1 MPFVFNNLNQKLE
14 NAQIEEAELQSKRI
28 AALGK
33 QLEEDPAPVEKLSS
47 FVDKYNWL
55 PKDILAGLGIAS
67 LTNPAINLDDQEPF
81 VGDLVRAWTKHS
93 KENASRL
100 GALTKGSIRGLFVGF
115 DAAAERILKRPIQ
128 AAGGVYTGE
137 NINPTVA
144 LFDII
149 PGLGFTLAKG
159 LGMTDMSY
167 SEFFTKREQ
176 KLQELGPTVGE
187 LAVKKLA
194 AGEKVNLGTGFFGNS
209 TMAEDTTVYEEISKQ
224 TQDPEILE
232 SARKLIQEQL
242 GDPITIEERK
252 RVNAN
257 SYKFDDGNIRPISP
271 GLLFAH
277 NFVSPSE
284 KGYNMIS
291 GLVDGIFTLG
301 LDPANLAGGY
311 FAKAGRL
318 KKSLNPNVV
327 KNRFITGR
335 LARKMVHVPNSKEY
349 LSSPAVREIA
359 AIGAKAKDIRVQR
372 QLLRDQ
378 VKDPKTLRRL
388 IDAETPDEW
397 IQAIDDY
404 GLKNIDKRFEKSS
417 KFHVDYKDGEK
428 ILKMSPEHF
437 KQRRVVDLYKER
449 FNLFTDT
456 LPTGGLKDYSMRFS
470 KSVLSSPVGRA
481 IKDLPQTTLN
491 ASDLPEVGMLLDDWL
506 DFMNAPMAMRN
517 SLNKKMVDWIDQYNF
532 RAQMAADYRAGILTD
547 VDIDMIKE
555 ASPSL
560 RNINLK
566 RDPSLVSVRSQIQDM
581 ITGDNQMS
589 GILYKDKDGNAVR
602 HTIFGWFDDWAES
615 QGLPPIAL
623 KTTRDLIANTN
634 EGKRAYLVDR
644 LGKPEFFPGTA
655 TGKGTDAIIKNV
667 QEETLKA
674 LPTASKL
681 TEYLSYAITMP
692 DPRELSRYLGNVRNS
707 FAFMATLGAKTEFP
721 RALIMAEKRPGQ
733 LTEEVAT
740 GFLRKLGRETRN
752 MLKYKITDE
761 GIEQATLLKVL
772 NKYMT
777 KAWKPLA
784 LLRFAWTLRVVGE
797 EQMRMWASDLD
808 NVFTSPIS
816 YFSYWFGDNA
826 PMKTL
831 GGNMQNA
838 MKYKAAMSKGHG
850 GFMGVNHFGR
860 DRVFETVDKSSK
872 KYGSYLAN
880 NHLLYINDALA
891 QDLFPAA
898 IDITGKKLDLGDAK
912 VIFQRES
919 LPFNK
924 KQINAIIGDNQ
935 EVVLDKTVGDF
946 LADLRDGLVVS
957 DVEKYANL
965 DKTVEKILR
974 RELEYLT
981 QGFQK
986 NMNLTFRP
994 AAIIAKLMKVK
1005 ANAKMFDGFSKN
1017 LVLDEVRRVLDD
1029 YAVTNSPTVK
1039 EIPLKSIPANYEFV
1053 LDKLADEGTT
1063 KLLGTGAVGDIVGI
1077 PNKKGQVSY
1086 YRVDRVDVLKQ
1097 KVSPDEE
1104 FALTLQ
1110 RAQEVLEGD
1119 GYTKSEVNKL
1129 LGGIRAGKQK
1139 LNKSDIEAIKQDVDS
1154 LIGYAA
1160 VNDPI
1165 TRIKRGDKNVLKIT
1179 DNVFK
1184 TKEGIIDLN
1193 TFEYIIVKD
1202 GLVDMKKFADAVGDD
1217 VAAKRI
1223 EQLNHLGASNAES
1236 YLREIL
1242 YYGFGKNI
1250 AGKQVRQ
1257 PKRFF
1262 TVRATKVNGIARTKI
1277 KPTKLGQKV
1286 IDLGLV
1292 SKAEDLELFAKNG
1305 SGITAQALK
1314 VYGARLEDLVKK
1326 NIKLLDPAELGEEI
1340 LEDLIRGN
1348 KIINGQIDSLLRQNT
1363 ILTLTPTEKKSFN
1376 FATDLV
1382 EQKVAQVISGGQTG
1396 ADIAGLKIAAE
1407 KGIPTGGRLP
1417 RRYMTEDGPNYSLQ
1431 SRYGLVPDTN
1441 PLDSQTLAN
1450 KGIIPKGPYSKAK
1463 WNRKKKQWTD
1473 EVDGEEFVLDLKKDA
1488 GKIAGFE
1495 YRSRAIKNVDQAHV
1509 TIILTKAGVE
1519 ATGTKSTFEYAVNRR
1534 WGKGKDK
1541 TGYIYQ
1547 DDDILFPD
1555 KAKHKV
1561 FSKNVSDA
1569 RTDYSKNKDVIVI
1582 NIDKFIADGGVVD
1595 ADTMQRIDLLL
1606 SKYDSPIVNIAGPAE
1621 TRITPVLKEKVP
1633 EVGKR
1638 KYVQDELTLAVDNTK
1653 AVEDAKSKLPAL
1665 KKDLSK
1671 LEKDY
1676 KQVEIDLQNRIRAI
1690 QGKDSKLKFNHLKIN
1705 VPFGK
1710 QKEIL
1715 AKGDGDVAQVKAK
1728 TIPSGKLEDTKLY
1741 LPDEIMSEIKKTWV
1755 KKDSAGNVIS
1765 KLDKGELKI
1774 VEEALQNSLII
1785 FRQKAR
1791 KYSEIERLQ
1800 KVVDADGAFLPSGQ
1814 SARLQYTDSELL
1826 RPFENKVAAA
1836 LEQIL
1841 EGSRKSRHA
1850 DSFEGLVSKYTGENR
1865 EYFKEL
1871 ASDSF
1876 DQARKVKQAIY
1887 DSDLLIESAMKG
1899 YLADIHLLA
1908 GGDYDIIL
1916 KNTND
1921 VNFSYQIEEG
1931 KTLLK
1936 SRKDP
1941 NLSVEVKGTNANPDA
1956 PVTVNIDGEKK
1967 VYRTLKELQEARIGL
1982 YHDFV
1987 PEKSIPKNPMGNKSY
2002 NSLEEM
2008 YEDGYYFDYNIT
2020 QTGDQEMLRVMA
2032 GVDPFRINYKGGMV
2046 EKYVSPNMTHTDRRA
2061 YIKWLETKKHL
2072 GPTRVKG
2079 ARTTPTTK
2087 EGLGT
2092 ALDQATEY
2100 MFDLFMSGPTNMF
2113 SRSPAFMQF
2122 YMDKIRQLAPFADE
2136 ATKKRIV
2143 ADFELAW
2150 GITKNEG
2157 VDVGLVR
2164 QLNDKRKDLW
2174 FDRNFRQEFLKDMA
2188 APKIDEV
2195 FDIKDIPKDKQYTM
2209 NFNMPPADNI
2219 YNEATTT
2226 MDLVRSGR
2234 RRSTTRKWKTL
2245 PAKGD
2250 IISFSDKNNNRIL
2263 VKVTAVK
2270 SWKDVKGSVQELTKW
2285 SKDEGWTVT
2294 YGLKKAFFNKYDP
2307 KDVHKVE
2314 FDLYTDKVYT
2324 TFDEIDT
2331 VAKAYALEETKRLLY
2346 DLDKRGQITDALRLV
2361 FPFGEAYKEI
2371 LTTQFRLL
2379 KNNPQ
2384 KLRKATIAIQGA
2396 RRDSIFGSDP
2406 SHNEGFFAKDPMTG
2420 EEMYNFTDPGGLL
2433 TGMVVGDSVDNTGV
2447 RLNLKGYVRNLN
2459 MLTTTILPGV
2469 GPVVQIPAAAISG
2482 ATEFSKLGDLLFPY
2496 GRPEVRSGLA
2506 GILDI
2511 PKAFAQASIPSYMR
2525 KLFTAFGRNP
2535 AGRRDVD
2542 GFDPG
2547 SDPAGA
2553 LASTV
2558 KDILKV
2564 RAYAGTADFSTIE
2577 AQNAEIKSATNAAR
2591 VLTGVRAAVQFI
2603 WFTGAEP
2610 RYEALVSPGG
2620 QAFLDPSGTE
2630 EIDPDGRMVSF
2641 NSLVQGYYRLY
2652 SMAEESIRNNA
2663 ELAGQDPQMIA
2674 TQAYMTLFGDNPIPL
2689 LIRKTREIEPYP
2701 MGETGLKWA
2710 RENKQAFA
2718 EAPNTAAFARPYEP
2732 YDEFSIRAW
2741 RESISKGK
2749 RVGLT
2754 PEQWI
2759 HLNNQAIGRIAETH
2773 ISSELDNNPNFALW
2787 TPMQKNHY
2795 MASVNFMLQ
2804 DLFPGFGSQLTAA
2817 GPTDLDTKLRE
2828 LRRWKNIPGLGDS
2841 QAGKALESYLR
2852 YRDSLME
2859 FHKLQ
2864 TGNQLISIEGS
2875 QALAVRNAMRLFANQ
2890 LIIQYPEF
2898 RYLYS
2903 SILSRELEEDERSVP
2918 DGFRILGY

>member
-14 NAQIEEAELQSKRI
+14 NAQIEEAEQQSKRI
-28 AALGK
+28 ASLGK
-33 QLEEDPAPVEKLSS
+33 QLQDNPEPVEKLSS
-47 FVDKYNWL
+47 FIDKYGWL
-55 PKDILAGLGIAS
+55 PKDLLAGLGIAS
-67 LTNPAINLDDQEPF
+67 LTNPAINLSDEEPF
-81 VGDLVRAWTKHS
+81 VADLINAWTKNS
-93 KENASRL
+93 KENASRF
-100 GALTKGSIRGLFVGF
+100 GAITKGSIRGLFVGF

-128 AAGGVYTGE
+128 AAGGVYVGE

-159 LGMTDMSY
+159 LGMTNMSY

-187 LAVKKLA
+187 AAVKKLA

-209 TMAEDTTVYEEISKQ
+209 TLAEDTEVYDLISQQ

-232 SARKLIQEQL
+232 NARQLIQDQL
-242 GDPITIEERK
+242 GDPITVKERS
-252 RVNAN
+252 RVNSN
-257 SYKFDDGNIRPISP
+257 TYKFDDGNIRPISP

-284 KGYNMIS
+284 KGYNMVS

-335 LARKMVHVPNSKEY
+335 LARKMVHVPNSREY

-359 AIGAKAKDIRVQR
+359 AIGAKTKDIKIQR

-428 ILKMSPEHF
+428 LLRMSPEHF

-456 LPTGGLKDYSMRFS
+456 LPTGGLKSYSMRFS
-470 KSVLSSPVGRA
+470 KNVLSSPIGRA
-481 IKDLPQTTLN
+481 MKDLPQTTLN
-491 ASDLPEVGMLLDDWL
+491 ALDLPEVGMVLDDWL
-506 DFMNAPMAMRN
+506 DFMGAPMAMRDA
-517 SLNKKMVDWIDQYNF
+517 LNKKMVAWIDQYNF
-532 RAQMAADYRAGILTD
+532 RASIAADYRAGLITD
-547 VDIDMIKE
+547 VDIDAIKA
-555 ASPSL
+555 ASPAL
-560 RNINLK
+560 KNINLK
-566 RDPSLVSVRSQIQDM
+566 RDPSLVSIRSQIQDM
-581 ITGDNQMS
+581 ITGNNQMS
-589 GILYKDKDGNAVR
+589 GITYKENGQVMR
-602 HTIFGWFDDWAES
+602 HTIFGWFDDWADA

-623 KTTRDLIANTN
+623 QTTRDLIANTN

-655 TGKGTDAIIKNV
+655 TGQGTDAIVKGL
-667 QEETLKA
+667 QKETLEA

-692 DPRELSRYLGNVRNS
+692 DPRELARYIGNVRNS
-707 FAFMATLGAKTEFP
+707 FAYMATLGAKTEFP
-721 RALIMAEKRPGQ
+721 RGLIFADKRPGQ

-740 GFLRKLGRETRN
+740 GLLRKLGEATRN
-752 MLKYKITDE
+752 SLKYKITDK
-761 GIEQATLLKVL
+761 GIEQATMLRVL

-838 MKYKAAMSKGHG
+838 IKYKAAMSKGHG

-860 DRVFETVDKSSK
+860 DRVFETVDKSSP

-880 NHLLYINDALA
+880 NHLLYVNDALA

-898 IDITGKKLDLGDAK
+898 IDLTGKKLDLGDAR
-912 VIFQRES
+912 VIFNRTS
-919 LPFNK
+919 KPFGK
-924 KQINAIIGDNQ
+924 KEINTIIGDNQ
-935 EVVLDKTVGDF
+935 EVVLDKSVGDF
-946 LADLRDGLVVS
+946 LADLRDGIVVH
-957 DVEKYANL
+957 DVDRYTNL
-965 DKTVEKILR
+965 DKTVERILR
-974 RELEYLT
+974 RELEFFT
-981 QGFQK
+981 QNYQMRMGE
-986 NMNLTFRP
+986 TFKP
-994 AAIIAKLMKVK
+994 AKIISKLIKVK
-1005 ANAKMFDGFSKN
+1005 AGAKMFDGFSKN

-1029 YAVTNSPTVK
+1029 YAITNSPVVK
-1039 EIPLKSIPANYEFV
+1039 NIPLKSVPENVEFV
-1053 LDKLADEGTT
+1053 LDKLIEEGAT
-1063 KLLGTGAVGDIVGI
+1063 KLVGTGAIGDIIGI

-1086 YRVDRVDVLKQ
+1086 FRVDRVDAIKQ
-1097 KVSPDEE
+1097 QVAPDEE

-1110 RAQEVLEGD
+1110 RAQEVLEAD
-1119 GYTKSEVNKL
+1119 GYTTSEVNKL
-1129 LGGIRAGKQK
+1129 LGSIRTGKEK
-1139 LNKSDIEAIKQDVDS
+1139 LRKADIDAIKEDVDS
-1154 LIGYAA
+1154 LVGYAA
-1160 VNDPI
+1160 VNNPI
-1165 TRIKRGDKNVLKIT
+1165 TRLKVGDKNRLTIL
-1179 DNVFK
+1179 DNVFN
-1184 TKEGIIDLN
+1184 TKEGVVDLD
-1193 TFEYIIVKD
+1193 TFEYITVKD
-1202 GLVDMKKFADAVGDD
+1202 GLVDMKKFVEAVGTD
-1217 VAAKRI
+1217 VGAKRI
-1223 EQLNHLGASNAES
+1223 EQLNHLGASNAEK

-1242 YYGFGKNI
+1242 YNGFGKNL
-1250 AGKQVRQ
+1250 AGKKIRK
-1257 PKRFF
+1257 PGKFF
-1262 TVRATKVNGIARTKI
+1262 RAYSTQVNGVKRTKI
-1277 KPTKLGQKV
+1277 VPTRLGQKV

-1292 SKAEDLELFAKNG
+1292 SKAEDLELFARNG
-1305 SGITAQALK
+1305 SGLTAQALK
-1314 VYGARLEDLVKK
+1314 IYGARLEDLTKK
-1326 NIKLLDPAELGEEI
+1326 NIKLLDPAELGEGI
-1340 LEDLIRGN
+1340 LEDLIKGN
-1348 KIINGQIDSLLRQNT
+1348 KILNGEIDSLLRQST
-1363 ILTLTPTEKKSFN
+1363 VLTLTPTEKKSFS
-1376 FATDLV
+1376 FANDLV

-1396 ADIAGLKIAAE
+1396 ADIAGLKVA
-1407 KGIPTGGRLP
+1407 KQLGIPTGGRLT
-1417 RRYMTEDGPNYSLQ
+1417 RRYMTEDGPNYSLTG
-1431 SRYGLVPDTN
+1431 RYGVVNDSN
-1441 PLDSQTLAN
+1441 PLDSVALAN

-1463 WNRKKKQWTD
+1463 WDKKKQQWTD
-1473 EVDGEEFVLDLKKDA
+1473 EVDGQTVVLDLKENA
-1488 GKIAGFE
+1488 AQISSLE

-1509 TIILTKAGVE
+1509 TIIVTKAGLE
-1519 ATGTKSTFEYAVNRR
+1519 STGTKATFEYAVNKK

-1541 TGYIYQ
+1541 TNYIYK

-1555 KAKHKV
+1555 KAKHKI
-1561 FSKNVSDA
+1561 FSNKVSDA

-1582 NIDKFIADGGVVD
+1582 NIDKFMADGGVID
-1595 ADTMQRIDLLL
+1595 AETMSRIDLLL
-1606 SKYDSPIVNIAGPAE
+1606 SKYDSPIVNIAGPRE
-1621 TRITPVLKEKVP
+1621 TAVTPLLKETVP

-1653 AVEDAKSKLPAL
+1653 AVQDAKGKLPSL
-1665 KKDLSK
+1665 RKDLEK

-1676 KQVEIDLQNRIRAI
+1676 KQVEIDLQNRIKAI
-1690 QGKDSKLKFNHLKIN
+1690 QGKDSKLQFQHLKIN
-1705 VPFGK
+1705 VPFSK

-1715 AKGDGDVAQVKAK
+1715 AKADGDVAQVKA
-1728 TIPSGKLEDTKLY
+1728 TTTSGKLDDVKLY
-1741 LPDEIMSEIKKTWV
+1741 LPDDIMNEIKKTWV
-1755 KKDSAGNVIS
+1755 KKDRTGNVIS
-1765 KLDKGELKI
+1765 KLSKGELKI
-1774 VEEALQNSLII
+1774 VEAELQKSLII

-1791 KYSEIERLQ
+1791 KYDEIEKLQ

-1826 RPFENKVAAA
+1826 RPFENKVAAV
-1836 LEQIL
+1836 LEQVL
-1841 EGSRKSRHA
+1841 EGSRKSRYA
-1850 DSFEGLVSKYTGENR
+1850 DSFENLVAKYTGENR

-1876 DQARKVKQAIY
+1876 DQARNVKEAIY
-1887 DSDLLIESAMKG
+1887 NSDLLIESAMKS
-1899 YLADIHLLA
+1899 YLADVHLLA
-1908 GGDYDIIL
+1908 GGDYDVIL
-1916 KNTND
+1916 KNIND
-1921 VNFSYQIEEG
+1921 PNFSFQIEEG

-1941 NLSVEVKGTNANPDA
+1941 NLSVEVKGMNANPDK
-1956 PVTVNIDGEKK
+1956 PITVNIDGEKK
-1967 VYRTLKELQEARIGL
+1967 VYKTLKELQDAKIGI

-2002 NSLEEM
+2002 DSLEEM
-2008 YEDGYYFDYNIT
+2008 YADGYYFDYNIT

-2032 GVDPFRINYKGGMV
+2032 GVDPFTINYKSAMV
-2046 EKYVSPNMTHTDRRA
+2046 KKFVGPNMTHTDRRA

-2079 ARTTPTTK
+2079 ARTTPTTS

-2122 YMDKIRQLAPFADE
+2122 YMDKIRQLAPYADE
-2136 ATKKRIV
+2136 LTKKRILK
-2143 ADFELAW
+2143 DFEDAW
-2150 GITKNEG
+2150 NITKNEG
-2157 VDVGLVR
+2157 IDVGLVR
-2164 QLNDKRKDLW
+2164 QLNDKRKELW
-2174 FDRNFRQEFLKDMA
+2174 FDRNFRQEFIKDMR

-2195 FDIKDIPKDKQYTM
+2195 FDIKDIPKNKQYTM
-2209 NFNMPPADNI
+2209 NFNMAPPDNI

-2234 RRSTTRKWKTL
+2234 RRSTTRKWNTL
-2245 PAKGD
+2245 PDKGD
-2250 IISFSDKNNNRIL
+2250 IISFTDKNNNRIL

-2270 SWKDVKGSVQELTKW
+2270 SWKDIKGSVEELSKW
-2285 SKDEGWTVT
+2285 SKDEGWTIS

-2324 TFDEIDT
+2324 NFDEIDT

-2346 DLDKRGQITDALRLV
+2346 DLDKRGQYTDALRLV

-2420 EEMYNFTDPGGLL
+2420 EEMYNFTDPNGLIS
-2433 TGMVVGDSVDNTGV
+2433 GMVVGDSVDNTGV

-2482 ATEFSKLGDLLFPY
+2482 ATEFSKLGDVLFPY
-2496 GRPEVRSGLA
+2496 GRPEVRAGLA
-2506 GILDI
+2506 GVLDI

-2525 KLFTAFGRNP
+2525 KLFSALGRNP

-2542 GFDPG
+2542 GYDPG

-2577 AQNAEIKSATNAAR
+2577 AQNAEIKDATRAAR
-2591 VLTGVRAAVQFI
+2591 VLTGIRAAVQFV
-2603 WFTGAEP
+2603 WFTGVEP
-2610 RYEALVSPGG
+2610 RYEAAVSPKG
-2620 QAFLDPSGTE
+2620 QLFLDPSGTE

-2641 NSLVQGYYRLY
+2641 NTLVQGYYRLY
-2652 SMAEESIRNNA
+2652 SMAEESIRNNP
-2663 ELAGQDPQMIA
+2663 ELANQDPQMLA
-2674 TQAYMTLFGDNPIPL
+2674 TQSFMTLFGSNPIPL
-2689 LIRKTREIEPYP
+2689 LIRKTREIEAYP

-2710 RENKQAFA
+2710 RENKKAFSL
-2718 EAPNTAAFARPYEP
+2718 APSTAAFARPYEP

-2759 HLNNQAIGRIAETH
+2759 HLNNQAVGRVAETN
-2773 ISSELDNNPNFALW
+2773 IRNELDTNANFALW

-2795 MASVNFMLQ
+2795 MASVSSLLM
-2804 DLFPGFGSQLTAA
+2804 DLFPGFGQKLTAA
-2817 GPTDLDTKLRE
+2817 GPTDLDTKMRE
-2828 LRRWKNIPGLGDS
+2828 LRSWKKIDGLGNS
-2841 QAGKALESYLR
+2841 TVGEALDYYFR
-2852 YRDSLME
+2852 YRDSLMA
-2859 FHKLQ
+2859 FHKLE
-2864 TGNQLISIEGS
+2864 TGNQLTSIEGS
-2875 QALAVRNAMRLFANQ
+2875 KALAVRNALRLFANQ

-2898 RYLYS
+2898 RYVYS